1 MSINAVDN
9 ATRLDEIGFP
19 EFTASLINS
28 TFDAL
33 IAANIRQMAAYADLV
48 KTLGQELSEYIN
60 NTKDSIS
67 GEEVLSFLE
76 RVLPAYEE
84 DKTTKVVEGGELN
97 AEEAK
102 VLTRE
107 LALPEEATQEPNSS
121 LQSLVVNAGEVNQSV
136 LDSIVEAVALRL
148 ACNKYLLLK
157 EMVAQGLLRLVVE
170 NGVIETRLNF
180 SAWEYSSSSRKTTDY
195 SRNKSSR
202 TKYSAGGIIQN
213 IISGPSVGRKSSS
226 SLRVKTA
233 TEKDYASGGTNINI
247 FGGVRINFKTD
258 YLPLAD

>member
-107 LALPEEATQEPNSS
+107 LALPEEATQE
-121 LQSLVVNAGEVNQSV
+121 SLVVNAGEVNQSV

-195 SRNKSSR
+195 SRNKSTR

>member
-107 LALPEEATQEPNSS
+107 LALPEEATQES
-121 LQSLVVNAGEVNQSV
+121 LEVNVGEDQVLKVDQSV